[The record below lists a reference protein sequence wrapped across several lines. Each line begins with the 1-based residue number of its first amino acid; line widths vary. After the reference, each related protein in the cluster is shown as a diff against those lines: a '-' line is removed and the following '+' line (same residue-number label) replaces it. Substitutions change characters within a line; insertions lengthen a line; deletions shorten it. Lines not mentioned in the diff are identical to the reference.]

1 MPGRGYTLPLA
12 MKYSFVQWGIWLA
25 GAGLEIAILYRL
37 LSSRLFREFPFT
49 TAYFSWKVMWLAPS
63 MLAWAYLSP
72 KRYGDAYWLSQTV
85 SWALVFLVIL
95 ELYDRSFKNYEGMRR
110 VCRIFVSWAGLLF
123 MLLVCGTILVG
134 SVVEA
139 DPRQWINTWLLLMQR
154 SIRLVH
160 TGMLLALVAFL
171 GWFQIQ
177 TSALLRYLMLVWLA
191 DRVTGVA
198 GTALRYHFG
207 PAAHSVLAIAG
218 PLCSVVILGG
228 WYWALT
234 RPSAVTERR
243 AWPARELT
251 PVQADLLMRR
261 LGVIEA
267 TLGRAY
273 H

>member
-1 MPGRGYTLPLA
+1 

-37 LSSRLFREFPFT
+37 VSSRLFREFPFA
-49 TAYFSWKVMWLAPS
+49 TAYFAWKVIWLAPA
-63 MLAWAYLSP
+63 MLAWAYLSR
-72 KRYGDAYWLSQTV
+72 KSYGDAYWLNQAV

-95 ELYDRSFKNYEGMRR
+95 ELYDRSFKDYEGMRR
-110 VCRIFVSWAGLLF
+110 VCRTFVSWAGLLF

-134 SVVEA
+134 SVVED
-139 DPRQWINTWLLLMQR
+139 DPRQWINMWLFLMQR

-160 TGMLLALVAFL
+160 AALLFFLAAFV
-171 GWFQIQ
+171 GWFQIR
-177 TSALLRYLMLVWLA
+177 TSSLLRYLTLVWLA
-191 DRVTGVA
+191 DGATGVA
-198 GTALRYHFG
+198 SAALRYHFG
-207 PAAHSVLAIAG
+207 LAAYPVLTVAG
-218 PLCSVVILGG
+218 PICSIVILGG
-228 WYWALT
+228 WYWALSRSYAPAET
-234 RPSAVTERR
+234 R

-251 PVQADLLMRR
+251 SAQADLLMRR